1 MLDWLHGLGLQDE
14 SVDLKLVRLVVL
26 RIAAAFVL
34 GCLVAGIFRVTQRR
48 PSRQAGNMVATLIL
62 LSILMAMVT
71 LVIGSNTARA
81 FSLVGA
87 LAIVRFRTV
96 VEDTRDTAF
105 VVFAVSVGMA
115 VGAGFVMIALVGI
128 PFAATA
134 AFLFRPRMEIG
145 TAGGGQHVLT
155 IRFGAG
161 QRSDEPLRAVLGRH
175 ADGIKLMATAT
186 ARQGAALDIVY
197 ELRLLREDNVLAL
210 VAELNALEGVQSVEL
225 KQA

>member
-1 MLDWLHGLGLQDE
+1 MPDWLQMVAVQDE
-14 SVDLKLVRLVVL
+14 SVPLPTVVL
-26 RIAAAFVL
+26 RLAVAFAL
-34 GCLVAGIFRVTQRR
+34 GCLVAGVFRITQHRTN
-48 PSRQAGNMVATLIL
+48 RQTANMVATLVL
-62 LSILMAMVT
+62 LAVLMAMVT

-128 PFAATA
+128 PFAAVA
-134 AFLFRPRMEIG
+134 AFLFRPRLD
-145 TAGGGQHVLT
+145 AGGTGGVHALT
-155 IRFGAG
+155 VRFGAG
-161 QRSDEPLRAVLGRH
+161 NRSDAPFRVILGRY
-175 ADGIKLMATAT
+175 ADRIKLVSTST
-186 ARQGAALDIVY
+186 ARQGAALDVTY

-210 VAELNALEGVQSVEL
+210 VADLNAVEGVQSVEL
-225 KQA
+225 KPA